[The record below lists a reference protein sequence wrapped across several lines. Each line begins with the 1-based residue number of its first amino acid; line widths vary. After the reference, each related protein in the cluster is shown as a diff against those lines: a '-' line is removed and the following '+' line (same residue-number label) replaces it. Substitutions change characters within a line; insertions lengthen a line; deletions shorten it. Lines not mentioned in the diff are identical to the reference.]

1 MCVFD
6 VRLMCVPLFVS
17 AMNSTNRGKF
27 ATVRRA
33 MQKQTGVSFAAKFLR
48 RRRRAQCTLKE
59 IRHEI
64 AILLLCA
71 DSPHIVKLHSVHETN
86 VETALVLEM
95 ATGGE
100 LQTLLDEAGSL
111 SEQQT
116 TICMHE
122 VLKALQF
129 LHKKC
134 IAHLDLKPQNILLCG
149 ERVEGSYIIRL

>member
-1 MCVFD
+1 MFIVLIFFLNKIVNC
-6 VRLMCVPLFVS
+6 LFFFVLS
-17 AMNSTNRGKF
+17 RGKF
-27 ATVRRA
+27 AAVRRA
-33 MQKQTGVSFAAKFLR
+33 MHKKTGVSFAAKFLR

-71 DSPHIVKLHSVHETN
+71 DSKHIVKLHSVHETN
-86 VETALVLEM
+86 VETALILEM
-95 ATGGE
+95 ANGGE
-100 LQTLLDEAGSL
+100 LQTLLDESGSL

-116 TICMHE
+116 IICMQE

-149 ERVEGSYIIRL
+149 KRVEGLC

>member
-1 MCVFD
+1 MLKLIYF
-6 VRLMCVPLFVS
+6 RFLEYLNIF
-17 AMNSTNRGKF
+17 RGKF

-33 MQKQTGVSFAAKFLR
+33 MHKQTGVSFAAKFLR

-71 DSPHIVKLHSVHETN
+71 DSEHIVKLHSVHETM

-95 ATGGE
+95 ANGGE

-111 SEQQT
+111 SEHQT
-116 TICMHE
+116 IICMQE

-149 ERVEGSYIIRL
+149 KRVEGS